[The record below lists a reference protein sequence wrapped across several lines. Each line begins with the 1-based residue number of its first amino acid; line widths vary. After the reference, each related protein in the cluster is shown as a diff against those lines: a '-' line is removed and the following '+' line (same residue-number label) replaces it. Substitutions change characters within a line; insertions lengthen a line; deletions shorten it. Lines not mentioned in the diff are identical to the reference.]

1 MRTLKLLPTRFRH
14 SRSTLGTPSA
24 LRAPVAP
31 PSLCHAP
38 DSLWQ
43 RLMFWLLA
51 PAPHDAA
58 PPLNRLPAVRAEF
71 LHCLADVS
79 HPEADALARRVEL
92 SRSLRELWHLRAEV
106 YRLVSISHD
115 QVCAEQRLARLNR
128 HFPARAPLSQFAG

>member
-1 MRTLKLLPTRFRH
+1 MRTLHLLPARFRH
-14 SRSTLGTPSA
+14 SRSTLGTSSA

-58 PPLNRLPAVRAEF
+58 PPLNRLPRVRADF
-71 LHCLADVS
+71 LQCLADVP

-106 YRLVSISHD
+106 YRLVSICHD
-115 QVCAEQRLARLNR
+115 QGCAERRLAQLNR